1 MRQLV
6 ELHDHLAAFE
16 ALDTDIIAIAQKE
29 SDPKKLARIQ
39 ALVGDGITIVCDPQ
53 GESSM
58 FSLFGTFLIDDDG
71 LIRRAIP
78 GIKQAR
84 ARTDVILAELAEIA
98 GKDAPDMDYDEGKLH
113 VAGSGTFASTDD
125 VLDARWAF
133 SHDRFA
139 PGKTTK
145 LMFLPEIAPDWKVY
159 APGSTLM
166 SPLAIEVTLPDGVSL
181 AKPLA
186 YPQPKTVRDELL
198 EDDLAYYEHDIPIS
212 ALVFAM
218 ADDFAASEV
227 TVSIAVTYQACAG
240 DTCLP
245 PETKRFEMTLPVGS
259 SGERRGELFNWQS
272 W

>member
-29 SDPKKLARIQ
+29 TDPEKLARIQ
-39 ALVGDGITIVCDPQ
+39 SLVGEGITIVCDPE

-58 FSLFGTFLIDDDG
+58 FSLFGTFLIDDEG

-78 GIKQAR
+78 GIKEAR
-84 ARTDVILAELAEIA
+84 ARTDVILAELADIA
-98 GKDAPDMDYDEGKLH
+98 GKDAPDMDYDEGRLH
-113 VAGSGTFASTDD
+113 VAGSGTFAEADD

-145 LMFLPEIAPDWKVY
+145 LMFLPEIALGWKVY

-166 SPLAIEVTLPDGVSL
+166 SPLSIAVTLPEGLTL
-181 AKPLA
+181 ANPLT
-186 YPQPKTVRDELL
+186 YPQPKTVRDELME
-198 EDDLAYYEHDIPIS
+198 EDLSYYEHDIPIN
-212 ALVFAM
+212 ALVLAM
-218 ADDFAASEV
+218 ADDFEGSEA
-227 TVSIAVTYQACAG
+227 TVSLAVTYQACEG

-245 PETKRFEMTLPVGS
+245 PETKHFKMTLPVGS
-259 SGERRGELFNWQS
+259 AGEHRGELYNWQT